1 MPLSPLAPS
10 AASPTPG
17 ATAVRRSARR
27 RALLGLL
34 AVALVLGVAA
44 CTTDDDAR
52 PAATVPPT
60 VAPLARDDAQTTVVP
75 TLPVPLGF
83 VPADTRGVALPV
95 AKSNPVAP
103 PPLPVRGGEAQLSG
117 TVFGPDGPVEGA
129 VVRIERFIGF
139 RTGHVDITTGK
150 GGRYVVDDLLGGKLR
165 VRAWSRPD
173 LATVEPQT
181 IYLIAQGNGAL
192 DLTVERHDATK
203 LQGALAL
210 PDPKID
216 QQVLF
221 QALLTK
227 EEVDEN
233 GIVVAKGIDQT
244 ELVLQATPGIDVLSA
259 NPIKTDVDGVARWNV
274 QCTAAGAHPVSLV
287 GGGQSITLV
296 LPECRVPKPDETTT
310 TSSTSTT
317 LGPVPDW
324 PVGGRFR
331 IPFAGPVPAGT
342 YETKDTGCQV
352 TFELYNNG
360 SWSPVQFRGQ
370 VVAIPGPGRS
380 FAPQPG
386 TPACTFERIR

>member
-1 MPLSPLAPS
+1 MLSPSLAPS

-17 ATAVRRSARR
+17 TTVAATALRR
-27 RALLGLL
+27 RAVLGLL
-34 AVALVLGVAA
+34 AALLVLVTAA
-44 CTTDDDAR
+44 CTTDEDAR
-52 PAATVPPT
+52 PAVTVPPT
-60 VAPLARDDAQTTVVP
+60 IAPLARDDAQTTVVP

-95 AKSNPVAP
+95 ARSNPVAK
-103 PPLPVRGGEAQLSG
+103 PPLAVRGGQAQLSG
-117 TVFGPDGPVEGA
+117 TVFGPDGPIEGA

-139 RTGHVDITTGK
+139 RTGHVDITTGR

-173 LATVEPQT
+173 IATVEPQT
-181 IYLIAQGNGAL
+181 IYLTAQGNGSL

-203 LQGALAL
+203 LQGALAV
-210 PDPKID
+210 PDPKIG

-244 ELVLQATPGIDVLSA
+244 ELVLQATPGVDVLSV
-259 NPIKTDVDGVARWNV
+259 NPLKTDPDGIARWNV
-274 QCTAAGAHPVSLV
+274 QCSQPGPHPVSVV

-296 LPECRVPKPDETTT
+296 LPDCQVPPPEETTT
-310 TSSTSTT
+310 TSTT
-317 LGPVPDW
+317 PAPVPDW
-324 PVGGRFR
+324 PIGGRFR

-342 YETKDTGCQV
+342 YQTRDTGCRV
-352 TFELYNNG
+352 TLELYDNG
-360 SWSPVQFRGQ
+360 TWSGVVFRGN
-370 VVAIPGPGRS
+370 VVNLPGPARN
-380 FAPQPG
+380 FAPEPG
-386 TPACTFERIR
+386 APACTFERIR